1 MYIYVNGRLT
11 DKSEAV
17 ISPFDHGFLYG
28 LGVFETFRVYNGH
41 SFLLDDHLERL
52 NESLRILNIEA
63 KFTRKEAVRILEGL
77 LAKNSLRD
85 AYIRFNVSAGNGEI
99 GLQTE
104 SYREPNVIVF
114 AKPLP
119 PAGDMNE
126 KKAVLLDLRR
136 NTPEGD
142 ARLKSHHYLN
152 NVLAKREAGPAM
164 DTEGIFLNNEG
175 FLAEG
180 IVSNLFWYRAGILF
194 TPAVDTGILDGVTR
208 KFVIEAARAEGIE
221 VREGFYKKEEAEAAD
236 EIFLTNPIQEI
247 VPVTSFSGKSF
258 PGKLGGMVKRL
269 YERYEVQRETLWS
282 RRQLDGGFANDQSW
296 TI

>member
-1 MYIYVNGRLT
+1 MYIYINGSYA
-11 DKSEAV
+11 DSNEAA

-41 SFLLDDHLERL
+41 PFLLDDHLERL
-52 NESLRILNIEA
+52 NGSLRILNIEA
-63 KFTRKEAVRILEGL
+63 EFTRTETVGILEGL

-85 AYIRFNVSAGNGEI
+85 AYIRFNISAGNGEI
-99 GLQTE
+99 GLRTE
-104 SYREPNVIVF
+104 SYREPNVIAF

-142 ARLKSHHYLN
+142 VRLKSHHYLN

-180 IVSNLFWYRAGILF
+180 IVSNLFWYREGILF
-194 TPAVDTGILDGVTR
+194 TPSVDTGILDGVTR
-208 KFVIEAARAEGIE
+208 KFVIELARTAGIE

-236 EIFLTNPIQEI
+236 EIFLTNSIQEI
-247 VPVTSFSGKSF
+247 VPVTSFAGKSF
-258 PGKLGGMVKRL
+258 PGKSGGAVKRL
-269 YERYEVQRETLWS
+269 YQRYEVQRGTLWS
-282 RRQLDGGFANDQSW
+282 RRQLIGGLAND
-296 TI
+296 